1 MVINFVLAGVATSVI
16 YSLIVFCSII
26 TLMSIM
32 LLQARKKLVPQG
44 DVKIIVNGDEDNPI
58 LTKPGS
64 NLLTTLGD
72 KNIFLPSACG
82 GGGTCA
88 MCECHVHEGGGDVLP
103 TEMNHLTRKEAA
115 EGKRLA
121 CQVKVR
127 GDMKIEI
134 PEEIFGIKKWECE
147 VVSNYN
153 VASFIKEFVV
163 KLPEGE
169 ELDFESGGY
178 IQIDVPTVTVDF
190 KKMDITAHPSY
201 HDDPA
206 KFQSEWDKFKLW
218 DLKMVNEEPQFR
230 AYSMANH
237 PAEGNIV
244 KLNIRIATP
253 PWDRATNNWM
263 AVNPGVCSSYVF
275 GLKPGDKC
283 TISGPY
289 GEFFIKPTKKEMVY
303 IGGGAGMAP
312 LRSHLFHLFHT
323 LKTTDRKVS
332 FWYGGRTKRE
342 LFYIDEF
349 REIEKNFPNFKF
361 HVALDNPLPEDNWQV
376 KETISDQGDG
386 FQGFIMPVLME
397 KYLRNHPEP
406 EEVEY
411 YFCGPPMMNASVIK
425 ALDELGVPQE
435 NISFDDFGG

>member
-1 MVINFVLAGVATSVI
+1 
-16 YSLIVFCSII
+16 
-26 TLMSIM
+26 MSITTLVFAVVVFM
-32 LLQARKKLVPQG
+32 TVILLLAFLLLYARKQLVPQG
-44 DVKIIVNGDEDNPI
+44 EVKIIINGDEENPM
-58 LTKPGS
+58 LVQPGS
-64 NLLTTLGD
+64 SLLTALSD
-72 KNIFLPSACG
+72 KSIFLPSACG

-88 MCECHVHEGGGDVLP
+88 MCECHIYEGGGDVLP
-103 TEMNHLTRKEAA
+103 TELNHLSRKEVA
-115 EGKRLA
+115 EHKRLA

-127 GDMKIEI
+127 EDMRIGI

-163 KLPEGE
+163 RLPEGE
-169 ELDFESGGY
+169 NLDFQAGGY
-178 IQIDVPTVTVDF
+178 IQVDVPPVEVDY
-190 KKMDITAHPSY
+190 KTIDITSHPKMGKKP
-201 HDDPA
+201 DE
-206 KFQSEWDKFKLW
+206 FQEEWDKFKLW
-218 DLKMVNEEPQFR
+218 DLKMVNKEPVFR

-244 KLNIRIATP
+244 MLNIRIATP
-253 PWDRATNNWM
+253 PFDRAKNGWM
-263 AVNPGVCSSYVF
+263 DVNPGVCSSYVF
-275 GLKPGDKC
+275 AQKPGDKV

-332 FWYGGRTKRE
+332 YWYGGRTKRE
-342 LFYIDEF
+342 LFYVEDF
-349 REIEKNFPNFKF
+349 RQIEKEFPNFKF
-361 HVALDNPLPEDNWQV
+361 HIALDNPLPEDNWVV
-376 KETISDQGDG
+376 KGSIEDNQGDG
-386 FQGFIMPVLME
+386 FKGYIMNVLYE
-397 KYLRNHPEP
+397 QYLKNHPEP

-411 YFCGPPMMNASVIK
+411 YFCGPPAMNASVLK
-425 ALDELGVPQE
+425 TLDNLGVPEE